1 MQSVHAA
8 RGGERHGNVLMWI
21 PDWLYERLPLIY
33 LAAGAACLWVFGLT
47 LNGLPS
53 ALLFF
58 AAALRTFTLRRVERR
73 AGPLQ
78 SKQRL
83 PYVRDGKRR
92 APRYARN

>member
-1 MQSVHAA
+1 
-8 RGGERHGNVLMWI
+8 MWI
-21 PDWLYERLPLIY
+21 PDWLCERLPLIY

-47 LNGLPS
+47 LHGLPS

-58 AAALRTFTLRRVERR
+58 AAALRTFMLRRLERS

-83 PYVRDGKRR
+83 PYVRNGKRR